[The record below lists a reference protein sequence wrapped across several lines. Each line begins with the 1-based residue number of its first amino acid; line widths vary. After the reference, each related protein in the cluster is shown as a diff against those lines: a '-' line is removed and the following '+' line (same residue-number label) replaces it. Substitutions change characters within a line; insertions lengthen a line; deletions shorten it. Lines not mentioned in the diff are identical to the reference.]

1 MAPKQHS
8 AKDQLAAC
16 KWAEGLMEE
25 KAARRTYA
33 KEQFNSADKDNSNT
47 LDVAEVIALV
57 TKISDSMKLRLPAV
71 DKLKALID
79 LCDKNQDG
87 SLQLS
92 EFQVFF
98 KATLESAIKAA
109 EQHKGVE
116 VTKTVGGAKNGK
128 TRTIALVKSKS
139 FYPADDEEAAKS
151 RACKKNASREISSG
165 TIATL
170 RQSIT
175 PGTVL
180 ILLAGRF
187 RGRRVV
193 FLKQLK
199 SSGLLLVTGP
209 YGVNGVPMRRVNQ
222 AYCIATSTTLDVSK
236 VNAAKFGD
244 EYFGNKTKKHKKR
257 NTSGDAMFTEETEK
271 TGPTAERMADQK
283 TVDAALMGSINKN
296 PIMAKYLKA
305 RFSLSKGNIPH
316 KMSF

>member
-1 MAPKQHS
+1 
-8 AKDQLAAC
+8 L
-16 KWAEGLMEE
+16 
-25 KAARRTYA
+25 T
-33 KEQFNSADKDNSNT
+33 ADGVK
-47 LDVAEVIALV
+47 
-57 TKISDSMKLRLPAV
+57 KIG
-71 DKLKALID
+71 
-79 LCDKNQDG
+79 G
-87 SLQLS
+87 S
-92 EFQVFF
+92 
-98 KATLESAIKAA
+98 
-109 EQHKGVE
+109 
-116 VTKTVGGAKNGK
+116 KNGD
-128 TRTIALVKSKS
+128 TRVVALRKGKA
-139 FYPADDEEAAKS
+139 FYPADGEDLAKA
-151 RACKKNASREISSG
+151 RATKKNQSREMASH
-165 TIATL
+165 TIVKL

-236 VNAAKFGD
+236 VDAAKFGD
-244 EYFGNKTKKHKKR
+244 DYFGNKTKQKSNKKR

-271 TGPTAERMADQK
+271 TGPSAERMADQK
-283 TVDAALMGSINKN
+283 ALDAALMPSINKN

-316 KMSF
+316 KMKF